1 MLHYQNAISSMLALR
16 PQKIR
21 PATTRMLK
29 CLKFDFPSKSSTLCI
44 LASVFSFQLPAVAH
58 CESHDPD
65 CILYNPLYTP
75 FPSLFLC
82 EAQSL
87 PAAKIHK
94 ASGQKTLFGSA
105 LCCRMQARATPSA
118 TISLGQEFC
127 IKMPLHPSKN

>member
-1 MLHYQNAISSMLALR
+1 MLALR